1 MLNPQLDEET
11 ISSILSIIHD
21 LTLCKQDQNQSS
33 LATLTRQLK
42 QDLNRRSSLA
52 DVEFIKKII
61 IPILHFE
68 RKIPIMLSFKDGD
81 NSNPIFVADLKNEE
95 AGHNLREEYFINSTI
110 LDEKMKQTLKVK
122 MVEMRQE
129 KMPQVTQMVQS
140 KWNRIYYQE
149 KDADTEAK
157 AAWSASHWD
166 KFTNAIR
173 GKSKLMFIFKGTNLS
188 GNTGDFKSWE

>member
-122 MVEMRQE
+122 MVEMRMR
-129 KMPQVTQMVQS
+129 KCI
-140 KWNRIYYQE
+140 K
-149 KDADTEAK
+149 
-157 AAWSASHWD
+157 
-166 KFTNAIR
+166 
-173 GKSKLMFIFKGTNLS
+173 
-188 GNTGDFKSWE
+188 